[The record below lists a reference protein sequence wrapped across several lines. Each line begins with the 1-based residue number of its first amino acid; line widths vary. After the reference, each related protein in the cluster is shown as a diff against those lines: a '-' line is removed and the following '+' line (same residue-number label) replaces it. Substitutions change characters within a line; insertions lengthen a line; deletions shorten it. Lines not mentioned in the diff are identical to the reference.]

1 MSKKQIPLWMPLYV
15 EKFLADTSGLTL
27 SQVGAYINLLCVM
40 WRSQGGLLPNDDVI
54 LARCGRVERK
64 RWWQVWPSIK
74 SLFDVDGENVT
85 STHLQAELG
94 KANARIVTKRALGSL
109 GGQVTH
115 FKRGRCRD
123 PLTPPKPLKNNDGA
137 QATAQANYNYNIK
150 EEEDRSG
157 STRPET
163 VEPSP
168 EEGRQ
173 EGGTVV
179 PLPKPATSENPIS
192 DQERQE
198 NLAKLDAL
206 RRQLKGG
213 AT

>member
-1 MSKKQIPLWMPLYV
+1 
-15 EKFLADTSGLTL
+15 
-27 SQVGAYINLLCVM
+27 
-40 WRSQGGLLPNDDVI
+40 
-54 LARCGRVERK
+54 
-64 RWWQVWPSIK
+64 
-74 SLFDVDGENVT
+74 
-85 STHLQAELG
+85 
-94 KANARIVTKRALGSL
+94 
-109 GGQVTH
+109 
-115 FKRGRCRD
+115 
-123 PLTPPKPLKNNDGA
+123 LKNNEGA